1 MRRMLHPLF
10 AMLVSL
16 THQEMARQLAYLKT
30 ENAILRARLPKRIH
44 TTPTE
49 RRRLLRAG
57 RKIGPKLRELM
68 SIVGYN

>member
-49 RRRLLRAG
+49 PPATAQSGTQDRAEAARADVDRRL
-57 RKIGPKLRELM
+57 
-68 SIVGYN
+68 